1 MKAVVYQENGKIGM
15 EERPVPKLQEES
27 DALVKVTLTS
37 ICTSDLHIR
46 NGAVPRAVPG
56 TILGHEF
63 IGIVEKTGTKVKNV
77 RVGQRVAVNVETFC
91 GECFFCK
98 RGSVNNCQDEN
109 GGWLLAAGSTEDRR
123 STQGFL
129 LQIRTY
135 QDTG

>member
-63 IGIVEKTGTKVKNV
+63 IGIV
-77 RVGQRVAVNVETFC
+77 AVSYTHLRAHET
-91 GECFFCK
+91 
-98 RGSVNNCQDEN
+98 
-109 GGWLLAAGSTEDRR
+109 
-123 STQGFL
+123 
-129 LQIRTY
+129 
-135 QDTG
+135 

>member
-63 IGIVEKTGTKVKNV
+63 IGIVEKCPCGTEGGCQCGDFLW
-77 RVGQRVAVNVETFC
+77 RV
-91 GECFFCK
+91 FF
-98 RGSVNNCQDEN
+98 
-109 GGWLLAAGSTEDRR
+109 L
-123 STQGFL
+123 
-129 LQIRTY
+129 
-135 QDTG
+135 